1 MMMVNLLRSKI
12 IFDDEDEKTRDSRK
26 SWKQRILQRLYYKL
40 DGDIATL
47 LLQYLQTTL
56 ETLTTF

>member
-1 MMMVNLLRSKI
+1 MMVNLLRSKI

-47 LLQYLQTTL
+47 LFQYLQTTL

>member
-47 LLQYLQTTL
+47 LFQYLQTTL